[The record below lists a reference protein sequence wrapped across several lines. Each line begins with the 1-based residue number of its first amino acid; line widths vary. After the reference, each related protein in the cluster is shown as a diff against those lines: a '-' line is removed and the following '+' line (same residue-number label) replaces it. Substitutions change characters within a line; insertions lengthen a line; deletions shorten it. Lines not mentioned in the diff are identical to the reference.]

1 MIGYNKMVAS
11 IVRLF
16 VLASFL
22 SPLVLLQANASPE
35 TGINISTATENSTV
49 SLNPSVSNTTD
60 KVRVVASFYP
70 IFEFVKRVGGDRVEA
85 TSLIPVGTEPHDF
98 DPMVQQ
104 VQNAETADMVVFNGA
119 GFEEERLRN
128 LNAKF
133 VVDTSKGLNLTS
145 GTFKDPEVNLQ
156 ANEISTDPHIWLDP
170 LLAKQQVEQI
180 RDGLIEIDP
189 RNTEYYSKNANS
201 FLTALDNLDRTI
213 RERLSNCEKRDFIA
227 FHDAFGYFANRY
239 GLTQHSIQ
247 GISPEAETS
256 PQRLQQ
262 IIGLARDMGLDAI
275 YSEELA
281 DPRLA
286 DVIAQEIPNGK
297 VLVLSPIEGV
307 NKEEQNEGIGYLE
320 KMNKNIENLRLGLKC
335 K

>member
-1 MIGYNKMVAS
+1 MKAS
-11 IVRLF
+11 IILLL
-16 VLASFL
+16 VLTCFL

-35 TGINISTATENSTV
+35 IGVNISTTTENSTV
-49 SLNPSVSNTTD
+49 SLSPSVSNTTD

-70 IFEFVKRVGGDRVEA
+70 IFEFAERVGGDRVEA

-98 DPMVQQ
+98 DPTVQQ
-104 VQNAETADMVVFNGA
+104 VQNAETADMVVFNGV
-119 GFEEERLRN
+119 GFEGERLRN

-145 GTFKDPEVNLQ
+145 GTFKDPEDNLQ
-156 ANEISTDPHIWLDP
+156 ANEISIDPHIWLDP

-180 RDGLIEIDP
+180 RDGLIKIDP

-201 FLTALDNLDRTI
+201 FLTELDNLDRTI

-262 IIGLARDMGLDAI
+262 IIGLARDMGLDTI
-275 YSEELA
+275 YSEELV

-286 DVIAQEIPNGK
+286 NVIAQEIPNGK

-307 NKEEQNEGIGYLE
+307 NKEEQNAGISYLD
-320 KMNKNIENLRLGLKC
+320 KMNENIENLRLGLKC

>member
-1 MIGYNKMVAS
+1 MVAS
-11 IVRLF
+11 IIGLF
-16 VLASFL
+16 VLTCFL

-35 TGINISTATENSTV
+35 TGVNISTATENRTV
-49 SLNPSVSNTTD
+49 SLSPSVSNTTD
-60 KVRVVASFYP
+60 NVRVVASFYP
-70 IFEFVKRVGGDRVEA
+70 IFEFAKRVGGDRVEA

-98 DPMVQQ
+98 DPTVQQ

-119 GFEEERLRN
+119 GFEGERLRN

-133 VVDTSKGLNLTS
+133 VVDTSKGLNLTG
-145 GTFKDPEVNLQ
+145 GTFKDPEDNLQ
-156 ANEISTDPHIWLDP
+156 ANEISIDPHIWLDP

-201 FLTALDNLDRTI
+201 FLTELDNLDRTI

-247 GISPEAETS
+247 GISPQAETS
-256 PQRLQQ
+256 LQRLQQ

-281 DPRLA
+281 DPRLS

-307 NKEEQNEGIGYLE
+307 NKEEQNAGIGYLE
-320 KMNKNIENLRLGLKC
+320 KMNENIENLRLGLKC